1 MDNITKAF
9 IVIIICI
16 SCFIVG
22 ILIGSN
28 YKHNNTETITIYD
41 TVYNKTILDSI
52 SYNIK
57 VKDSIIVKLKHKMQY
72 EIEQAINANDSDA
85 IKQFYELTSSD

>member
-1 MDNITKAF
+1 MNNITKSF
-9 IVIIICI
+9 IIIIICI

-28 YKHNNTETITIYD
+28 YKHNNTETIIIYD

-57 VKDSIIVKLKHKMQY
+57 VKDSIIIKLKHKMQY
-72 EIEQAINANDSDA
+72 EIEQAINADDSTA
-85 IKQFYELTSSD
+85 IKQFYELAGSE

>member
-1 MDNITKAF
+1 MDNITKSF

-28 YKHNNTETITIYD
+28 YKHNNTETIYD

-72 EIEQAINANDSDA
+72 EIEQAINSSDSDA
-85 IKQFYELTSSD
+85 VKQFYELAGSE

>member
-22 ILIGSN
+22 ILIGNN

-72 EIEQAINANDSDA
+72 EIKQAINADDSTA
-85 IKQFYELTSSD
+85 IKQFYELAGSE

>member
-1 MDNITKAF
+1 MDNITKVF

-16 SCFIVG
+16 SCFVVG

-41 TVYNKTILDSI
+41 TIYNKTILDSI

-57 VKDSIIVKLKHKMQY
+57 VKDSIIVKLKYKMQY
-72 EIEQAINANDSDA
+72 EIEQAINADDSTA
-85 IKQFYELTSSD
+85 VKQFYELAGSE

>member
-1 MDNITKAF
+1 MDNITKSF

-16 SCFIVG
+16 SCFIAG

-41 TVYNKTILDSI
+41 TIYNKTILDSI
-52 SYNIK
+52 SYDIK

-72 EIEQAINANDSDA
+72 EIEQAINADDSTA
-85 IKQFYELTSSD
+85 IKQFYELAGSK

>member
-1 MDNITKAF
+1 MDNITKSF

-28 YKHNNTETITIYD
+28 YKHNNAETITIYD

-57 VKDSIIVKLKHKMQY
+57 VKDSIIVKLKTKMQY
-72 EIEQAINANDSDA
+72 EIEQAINSSDSDA
-85 IKQFYELTSSD
+85 VKQFYELTGSE

>member
-1 MDNITKAF
+1 MDNITKSF
-9 IVIIICI
+9 IIIIICI

-28 YKHNNTETITIYD
+28 YKHNNTETIIIYD

-72 EIEQAINANDSDA
+72 EIEQAINADDSTA
-85 IKQFYELTSSD
+85 IKQFYELAGSE

>member
-1 MDNITKAF
+1 MDNITKSF
-9 IVIIICI
+9 IIIIICI

-28 YKHNNTETITIYD
+28 YKHNNTETIIIYD

-57 VKDSIIVKLKHKMQY
+57 VKDSIIIKLKHKMQY
-72 EIEQAINANDSDA
+72 EIEQAINADDSTA
-85 IKQFYELTSSD
+85 IKQFYELAGSE

>member
-1 MDNITKAF
+1 MDNITKSF
-9 IVIIICI
+9 IIIIICI

-57 VKDSIIVKLKHKMQY
+57 VKDSIIIKLKHKMPY
-72 EIEQAINANDSDA
+72 EIEQAINADDSTA
-85 IKQFYELTSSD
+85 IKQFYELAGSE

>member
-41 TVYNKTILDSI
+41 TTYNKVILDSI
-52 SYNIK
+52 QYNIK
-57 VKDSIIVKLKHKMQY
+57 VKDSVIVKLKYKMQY
-72 EIEQAINANDSDA
+72 EIEQAINSSDSDA
-85 IKQFYELTSSD
+85 VKQFYELAGSE

>member
-41 TVYNKTILDSI
+41 TTYNKVILDSI
-52 SYNIK
+52 QYNIK
-57 VKDSIIVKLKHKMQY
+57 VKDSVIVKLKTKMQY
-72 EIEQAINANDSDA
+72 EIEQAINSSDSDA
-85 IKQFYELTSSD
+85 IKQFYELAGSE

>member
-1 MDNITKAF
+1 MDNITKSF

-28 YKHNNTETITIYD
+28 YKINNIDSVDVYD
-41 TVYNKTILDSI
+41 TTYNKVILDSI
-52 SYNIK
+52 QYNIR
-57 VKDSIIVKLKHKMQY
+57 VKDSIIVKLKTKMQY
-72 EIEQAINANDSDA
+72 EIEQAINANDSTA
-85 IKQFYELTSSD
+85 VEQFYELAGSE